1 MQGSNYIADFLV
13 LFLVASCA
21 AQSVDTST
29 VTLTAQPA
37 FSVQPACV
45 QSCLFW
51 DISGVVDYLLLSLG
65 CTRCVWSVPG
75 PVFLFG

>member
-1 MQGSNYIADFLV
+1 MQGSNYIAEFLV

-51 DISGVVDYLLLSLG
+51 EFGDNVDYLLFGLG
-65 CTRCVWSVPG
+65 CTRCVLSVPG